1 MSKRLFQTKIQIQP
15 FNYTHQL
22 LFQRKKARFVVNL
35 KSTQQ
40 FSAFLLSFLFVTST
54 APAQQETKVGV
65 DQVKTEVLKQTL
77 PVIGRLI
84 ATRAGVI
91 AARISGPVEE
101 MKVRVGDRV
110 EQGDVIAHLV
120 DDSLDWRYQ
129 LIKAEVS
136 EAKAAI
142 NKAKSLF
149 NLRSQELRR
158 LNGLKKSAAFSQARL
173 EDKNLEVAS
182 ARSAVAET
190 QASLI
195 RSQANQKLAEI
206 NLYNAKIRSPFP
218 GVVSRRYIDV
228 GAYLNVG
235 SAVVDLIDDANLEIE
250 ASVPTKR
257 ISGLSPGT
265 NISFQLETP
274 NGQKHSTLTAS
285 VRAVVPD
292 EDPLTRTRTVRF
304 TINLSAQKRSLAA
317 NQSVVLAIPLA
328 EEHDVLSVHKD
339 AVINRKGKN
348 IVFVIKNGVANI
360 RTIRLGEP
368 IGTRF
373 VVLGGLQAGD
383 IVVVRGN
390 ERLRP
395 GQKVKH

>member
-1 MSKRLFQTKIQIQP
+1 VTDLKNTHLFYIFLVCFHFIT
-15 FNYTHQL
+15 
-22 LFQRKKARFVVNL
+22 
-35 KSTQQ
+35 S
-40 FSAFLLSFLFVTST
+40 SAL
-54 APAQQETKVGV
+54 AQQETKVGV

-91 AARISGPVEE
+91 AARISGPIKE

-120 DDSLDWRYQ
+120 DNSLDWRYK
-129 LIKAEVS
+129 LTKAETS
-136 EAKAAI
+136 EAKAAT

-149 NLRSQELRR
+149 ELRLQELRR
-158 LNGLKKSAAFSQARL
+158 LKGLKKSAAFSQARL

-206 NLYNAKIRSPFP
+206 NLYNAKIRAPFP
-218 GVVSRRYIDV
+218 GVVSKRHIGV
-228 GAYLNVG
+228 GAYVNLG
-235 SAVVDLIDDANLEIE
+235 SAVVDLIDDQNLEIE
-250 ASVPTKR
+250 ASFPTKR
-257 ISGLSPGT
+257 IGGLSPGT
-265 NISFQLETP
+265 NISFQLGTA
-274 NGQKHSTLTAS
+274 NGQIQTTMSAS

-292 EDPLTRTRTVRF
+292 ENPLTRTRTVRF
-304 TINLSAQKRSLAA
+304 TTNLSSQERNIAA
-317 NQSVVLAIPLA
+317 NQSVILAIPVG
-328 EEHDVLSVHKD
+328 EKIEVVSVHKD
-339 AVINRKGKN
+339 AVISRKGKN
-348 IVFVIKNGVANI
+348 IVFVVKDGVANI
-360 RTIRLGEP
+360 RTIKLGES

-373 VVLGGLQAGD
+373 VVPDGLQDGD

-395 GQKVKH
+395 EQKVKY